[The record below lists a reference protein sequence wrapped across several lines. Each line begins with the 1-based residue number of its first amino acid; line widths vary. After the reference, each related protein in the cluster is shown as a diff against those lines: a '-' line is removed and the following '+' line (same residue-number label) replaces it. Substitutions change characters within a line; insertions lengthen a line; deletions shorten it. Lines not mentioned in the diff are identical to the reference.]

1 MKLNRK
7 KKPSLK
13 IKEYG
18 LFPTYAHYKSINN
31 LNRNIEVR
39 LDRESEMY
47 EVTSDTNDVLT
58 GEVFDIDELHDF
70 LEKHGFLIRLACS
83 FD

>member
-7 KKPSLK
+7 KKPELK
-13 IKEYG
+13 TREYG
-18 LFPTYAHYKSINN
+18 IFPTYAHYKSINN

-47 EVTSDTNDVLT
+47 EVTSDTKNVLT
-58 GEVFDIDELHDF
+58 GEIIDIDAFHEF
-70 LEKHGFLIRLACS
+70 LEKHGFLIRLSAN